1 MKMHWKVNP
10 LWVGAFVAAAGAA
23 ITIEG
28 ALRLSVP
35 IAIAGIAIAG
45 IAITM
50 AIPAAWVLWAV
61 AGMFLDLRAHL
72 RRQRPP

>member
-1 MKMHWKVNP
+1 MAAT
-10 LWVGAFVAAAGAA
+10 GAG

-35 IAIAGIAIAG
+35 IAIAGIAIV
-45 IAITM
+45 M

-61 AGMFLDLRAHL
+61 AGMFLELRAHL
-72 RRQRPP
+72 RRQHTP

>member
-1 MKMHWKVNP
+1 MKMNWKVNP
-10 LWVGAFVAAAGAA
+10 LWVGLTLAAAGSG

-35 IAIAGIAIAG
+35 IAIAGITIV
-45 IAITM
+45 M

-72 RRQRPP
+72 RRQRPR